1 MYAYVK
7 YKKKLIGLHQDLSV
21 FMKEINDYSTV
32 FLLFGSNSW
41 SLLALWSGKR
51 VKTSLR
57 QAEGSTAFILYEL
70 EKPAYW
76 PHFDGFHG
84 NIEIY

>member
-32 FLLFGSNSW
+32 FLLFGSNS
-41 SLLALWSGKR
+41 
-51 VKTSLR
+51 
-57 QAEGSTAFILYEL
+57 
-70 EKPAYW
+70 
-76 PHFDGFHG
+76 
-84 NIEIY
+84 